1 MSHIAIG
8 LIVRGGEV
16 LVTRR
21 RPDAHLGGLWE
32 FPGGKIERGES
43 AEAALCRELRE
54 ELSIEVRRTQFL
66 MRLQHQYSELDVLL
80 EVFEVLDFSGEA
92 HGAEGQSLRWLRP
105 EALLET
111 EFPPA
116 NRPIIEALLERER
129 EDFGA

>member
-92 HGAEGQSLRWLRP
+92 RGAEGQSLRWLRP